1 MQSMSLSELKAENA
15 KLEEVKEPEP
25 IEEVETESIEEEPEA
40 EPVEQEETA
49 EVEEE
54 TEAEEAEQ
62 PAWMQTEEEEVERKY
77 TGGDIGAA
85 KRKLREKLERKH
97 TSEVDKLKA
106 EIEKLKTTGQPPAQP
121 ATNPKP
127 KREDFYSAD
136 DPDEAYL
143 DAMTDWKLSQM
154 QAKQAQQA
162 SAQQAQQQQE
172 AKQEAINKA
181 LDSHY
186 EQAATMLK
194 ENGISEDLYA
204 HAENEVINAVE
215 SVFPGAGQQV
225 MAALISKIDGDSEK
239 LMFHLG
245 RNKAK
250 LAEFQGK
257 LREDP
262 DGHRAAVY
270 LGEVKSSFKLPN
282 KRKSTAPAAAPQLKA
297 GASQSSSEKALL
309 RKYKEAHKKRDS
321 QTAFN
326 IKREAKKAGINTREW

>member
-1 MQSMSLSELKAENA
+1 MSLSELKAENA

-25 IEEVETESIEEEPEA
+25 IEEVETELIEDESEP

-97 TSEVDKLKA
+97 TSEVDELKA
-106 EIEKLKTTGQPPAQP
+106 EIEKLKTTGQPQAQP
-121 ATNPKP
+121 ASNPKP

-154 QAKQAQQA
+154 QAQQAQQA
-162 SAQQAQQQQE
+162 SVQQAQQQQ
-172 AKQEAINKA
+172 AARQEAINKA

-186 EQAATMLK
+186 ERAATMLK
-194 ENGISEDLYA
+194 ENGISEDLYM
-204 HAENEVINAVE
+204 HAENEVINSVE
-215 SVFPGAGQQV
+215 SIFPQNGRQI
-225 MAALISKIDGDSEK
+225 AAEIMSIVGDDSEK
-239 LMFHLG
+239 VMYYLG

-250 LAEFQGK
+250 LAEFQNL
-257 LREDP
+257 LRNDP
-262 DGHRAAVY
+262 NGHKAAVY
-270 LGEVKSSFKLPN
+270 LGEIKSSFKLPT